1 MALRFRAGNSDG
13 NSPRAPIACMREL
26 SVAIHKPSQS
36 TQLGLVLGS
45 DDDLWDPMTI
55 SEINPE
61 GLAHRSALRTGDR
74 VVAINGQPVH
84 NQESATQLLQGS
96 LECVEL
102 LVRRDHASQES
113 EVASGWWD
121 AEESAAKASA
131 RLSPPGPL
139 SGLHPLALQHP

>member
-1 MALRFRAGNSDG
+1 
-13 NSPRAPIACMREL
+13 MREL
-26 SVAIHKPSQS
+26 SVAIRKLSQS

-45 DDDLWDPMTI
+45 DDDLWEPMTI

-74 VVAINGQPVH
+74 VVAINGKPVH
-84 NQESATQLLQGS
+84 NRESATQLLQES
-96 LECVEL
+96 LGCVEL

-113 EVASGWWD
+113 DVASGWWD

-131 RLSPPGPL
+131 RLSPPEPL

>member
-1 MALRFRAGNSDG
+1 MHPMTLVSSGGNCR
-13 NSPRAPIACMREL
+13 NSARAPGMHAR
-26 SVAIHKPSQS
+26 AQRGDPQAAQA
-36 TQLGLVLGS
+36 QLGWCWL

-74 VVAINGQPVH
+74 VVAVNGQPVH
-84 NQESATQLLQGS
+84 NQESATQLLQES

-102 LVRRDHASQES
+102 LVRRDHASQVS
-113 EVASGWWD
+113 VVACGWWD

-139 SGLHPLALQHP
+139 SGLHPPALQRP

>member
-1 MALRFRAGNSDG
+1 
-13 NSPRAPIACMREL
+13 MRQL
-26 SVAIHKPSQS
+26 SVAIRKPSES

-74 VVAINGQPVH
+74 VVAINRQPVH
-84 NQESATQLLQGS
+84 NQESAMQLLQES

-113 EVASGWWD
+113 DV

-139 SGLHPLALQHP
+139 SGLHPPALQRP

>member
-1 MALRFRAGNSDG
+1 
-13 NSPRAPIACMREL
+13 MREL
-26 SVAIHKPSQS
+26 SVAIRKPSQG

-74 VVAINGQPVH
+74 VVAINGQPVY
-84 NQESATQLLQGS
+84 NQDSATQLLQES

-113 EVASGWWD
+113 DVASGWWD
-121 AEESAAKASA
+121 AEESAAKVSA

-139 SGLHPLALQHP
+139 SGLHPLALEHP